1 MECLLSKV
9 SVGILTNRS
18 ESWLL
23 DRALRAEPGLPELC
37 GFVFPRVSPLYP
49 LGSCGLSA
57 LRQVQFLAVL
67 SSPTEVFIPV
77 PLGRWWHHLNEAV
90 VWLDSSGG
98 PLTRVE
104 EGQERQDRRLGAREQ
119 QCGESRGDWL

>member
-1 MECLLSKV
+1 M
-9 SVGILTNRS
+9 
-18 ESWLL
+18 
-23 DRALRAEPGLPELC
+23 
-37 GFVFPRVSPLYP
+37 
-49 LGSCGLSA
+49 
-57 LRQVQFLAVL
+57 QFLAVL

-90 VWLDSSGG
+90 VWLDSSGV